1 MYKILRLFICAAVV
15 CLAQAVQA
23 QNFSNSPYSRY
34 GLGDINENHGTI
46 RTNGMAGVGVSA
58 GNNFQAN
65 TANPALLYYNTT
77 TVFDIGI
84 AGQLR
89 TAKNSALSRTD
100 GNANLSYLTLGVP
113 LSKRWTSAL
122 SLRPY
127 STVNYQ
133 ITQSSQL
140 ASNPQAMEYRY
151 YTGEG
156 GITEVNFAHGV
167 RIADGLSIGASA
179 SYLFGTI
186 TKESASV
193 IQDTSLVNI
202 SQEMVVY
209 SERTRYSDLL
219 FKAGASYRRKLTEKW
234 SLGAG
239 AVYSLNSDLNT
250 TRINAYE
257 RRSLSG
263 STIEDNILADS
274 AKGSSTVPAS
284 IRAGLS
290 IDNGNNF
297 TLAAEYTTQKWS
309 DFRSFDGVRELS
321 DSYTIALGAEYTPN
335 PNAVSGYF
343 KRVTYR
349 AGARFGD
356 SPYSVNG
363 EQLKDMALTW
373 GFTFPIGQASMYDY
387 YQMNT
392 AFSVGRRGTNA
403 NGLIQENYFDFSIGF
418 TINSRW
424 FLKRRLE

>member
-1 MYKILRLFICAAVV
+1 MYKILRLIICASVV

-34 GLGDINENHGTI
+34 GLGDLNENHGTI

-65 TANPALLYYNTT
+65 TANPALLYFNTT

-84 AGQLR
+84 AGQVR
-89 TAKNSALSRTD
+89 NTKNASLSRTD

-113 LSKRWTSAL
+113 LSKRWSSAI

-127 STVNYQ
+127 STVNYD
-133 ITQSSQL
+133 ITETAPL
-140 ASNPQAMEYRY
+140 GSNPNATVYRY

-156 GITEVNFAHGV
+156 GINEVNFAHGV
-167 RIADGLSIGASA
+167 RIAEGLSVGASV

-186 TKESASV
+186 TKDAASL

-202 SQEMVVY
+202 SREMVVY
-209 SERTRYSDLL
+209 SERTRYTDLL
-219 FKAGASYRRKLTEKW
+219 FKAGASYRKKISGKW

-239 AVYSLNSDLNT
+239 AVYSLNSDVSTKRNS
-250 TRINAYE
+250 AYE
-257 RRSLSG
+257 RRNLSDAVL
-263 STIEDNILADS
+263 EQNILADS
-274 AKGSSTVPAS
+274 AKGASTIPAS

-297 TLAAEYTTQKWS
+297 TLAAEYYTQKWS
-309 DFRSFDGVRELS
+309 DFRSFDGVRELG
-321 DSYTIALGAEYTPN
+321 DSYTMALGAEYTPD
-335 PNAVSGYF
+335 PNSVSNYL

-349 AGARFGD
+349 GGVRYGD
-356 SPYSVNG
+356 SPYTVNG
-363 EQLKDMALTW
+363 EQLKDMALTV
-373 GFTFPIGQASMYDY
+373 GMTFPIGQASMYDY
-387 YQMNT
+387 YQLNT
-392 AFSVGRRGTNA
+392 AFSAGRRGTTA